1 MALSTSSRFTSIKVD
16 CFIDNRPDAVEYNTT
31 DGDFLNFKVLTGP
44 PASGEHGYDE
54 LEILKDIYES
64 SDGFLDA
71 DGVALVP
78 YVSSFDHGTTVESLE
93 EYDSWNPLKEGS
105 WESYQRGLE
114 IGSALGADGSL
125 ERDSTTGQPTFGFE
139 GVIETKGRKRDGSN
153 FDAPLS
159 NWTISFTSVDY
170 IRLLLEIPST
180 DNISEDELDDY
191 TDIRAMLAWLESK
204 RTAGSAVGSD
214 ASDPNT
220 ILGGSRRYTF
230 EQESGDSDIVVR
242 HFVGYVQTNSDD
254 DVSTYIIDL
263 LRVSGAAIDNDKL
276 VALLESETISLSNTD
291 DDKEDAELGS
301 AETVLKGK
309 VIDLGAVKIK
319 GLHTGAYIEKTDING
334 NKIITPILR
343 PATVNVNTLP
353 DVSGSTT
360 IKTIP
365 GVWDFDTIHHDND
378 STKSIV
384 RIPNPSVIITHQGTH
399 RTIAFHNINSDG
411 DDFTIEDWNGNGLI
425 ILGEGERAVF
435 QITLEGGANGG
446 TLLGIDIPDRSM
458 SYFKT
463 SPTEAE
469 SWVVSDYPRWSNGT
483 YRYSLIPISDTDS
496 TDQLVIQDA
505 SIIRIPTNTQP
516 VGNQGQFN
524 SETSFNFDGVV
535 QVRRPGTTRVEGL
548 IRIRQDGSGNLAND
562 HGLQFR
568 RIDQSATYSPVSLTR
583 DVGIAFGADNA
594 MREFSGGRTTKNDA
608 NDLFFLIFVYPPG
621 STIGPENLRFV
632 DIQFTLIHSPYIAA
646 EWSA

>member
-1 MALSTSSRFTSIKVD
+1 M
-16 CFIDNRPDAVEYNTT
+16 
-31 DGDFLNFKVLTGP
+31 
-44 PASGEHGYDE
+44 
-54 LEILKDIYES
+54 
-64 SDGFLDA
+64 
-71 DGVALVP
+71 
-78 YVSSFDHGTTVESLE
+78 
-93 EYDSWNPLKEGS
+93 
-105 WESYQRGLE
+105 Q
-114 IGSALGADGSL
+114 DGSV
-125 ERDSTTGQPTFGFE
+125 ERDATTGQPKFVFE
-139 GVIETKGRKRDGSN
+139 GVIETKGRKRDGSD

-180 DNISEDELDDY
+180 DDISEDELDDY
-191 TDIRAMLAWLESK
+191 TDVRAMLAWLESK
-204 RTAGSAVGSD
+204 RTAGSAIGSD
-214 ASDPNT
+214 TSEPDT

-230 EQESGDSDIVVR
+230 AQESGDSNIVVR
-242 HFVGYVQTNSDD
+242 HFVGYVQTNSDN

-263 LRVSGAAIDNDKL
+263 LRVSGASIDNDKL

-309 VIDLGAVKIK
+309 YIDLGGVQIK
-319 GLHTGAYIEKTDING
+319 GRHTGVFIEKTDING
-334 NKIITPILR
+334 TKIITPILR
-343 PATVNVNTLP
+343 PATVNVNALP

-399 RTIAFHNINSDG
+399 RTVAFHNINSDG
-411 DDFTIEDWNGNGLI
+411 EDLTIEDWNGNDLI
-425 ILGEGERAVF
+425 RLGEGERAVF
-435 QITLEGGANGG
+435 QVTLEGGANGG
-446 TLLGIDIPDRSM
+446 TLLGIDIPDRRM

-463 SPTEAE
+463 SPTEDE
-469 SWVVSDYPRWSNGT
+469 SWVVSDYPRWSNGS
-483 YRYSLIPISDTDS
+483 YRYSLVPISDTDS
-496 TDQLVIQDA
+496 TDQLVIQDE
-505 SIIRIPTNTQP
+505 SIIRIPANTQP
-516 VGNQGQFN
+516 SGNQGHFN

-548 IRIRQDGSGNLAND
+548 IRIRQDGSGNIAND

-568 RIDQSATYSPVSLTR
+568 RIDQSATYNPISLTR

-594 MREFSGGRTTKNDA
+594 MREFSGGRTTDNDA

-632 DIQFTLIHSPYIAA
+632 DIQFSLIHSPHIAL